1 MSATIITG
9 NEPAK
14 VARADSILSTW
25 EDQNKIDKYYL
36 TEKQTTV
43 VWSFR
48 ENVDA
53 DLAARLFMNDIGFEY
68 VQRP

>member
-14 VARADSILSTW
+14 VTRADSILSTW
-25 EDQNKIDKYYL
+25 EDQNKIDKYYI

-43 VWSFR
+43 VWNFQ

>member
-9 NEPAK
+9 KEPMKVSRAEGILTVMEDENE
-14 VARADSILSTW
+14 
-25 EDQNKIDKYYL
+25 IDKWYK

-43 VWSFR
+43 VWNFTEQS
-48 ENVDA
+48 DA
-53 DLAARLFMNDIGFEY
+53 DRVAKLFMNHIGFEY

>member
-9 NEPAK
+9 KEPMK
-14 VARADSILSTW
+14 VSRAEGILTVM
-25 EDQNKIDKYYL
+25 EDENKIDKWHK

-43 VWSFR
+43 VWNFMEQS
-48 ENVDA
+48 DA
-53 DLAARLFMNDIGFEY
+53 DRAAKLFMNHIGFEY

>member
-14 VARADSILSTW
+14 VLRAESILTVM
-25 EDQNKIDKYYL
+25 EDENKIDKWYK

-43 VWSFR
+43 VWSFM
-48 ENVDA
+48 EQSDA
-53 DLAARLFMNDIGFEY
+53 DRAAKLFMNTIGFEY

>member
-14 VARADSILSTW
+14 VARADSVLTVM
-25 EDQNKIDKYYL
+25 EDENKIDKWYK

-43 VWSFR
+43 VWSFMEQSDTDR
-48 ENVDA
+48 
-53 DLAARLFMNDIGFEY
+53 AAKLFMNRIGFEY